1 MTPTPLDFE
10 DFWKRRE
17 DYRLGELLTESS
29 HPETKNL
36 SDLTLHNLPKAYQ
49 IFQKI
54 DLEALGVL
62 KAKASALLELEVELR
77 QVLDSGGRIFI
88 CGCGATGRLA
98 LTLERS
104 WREAALQ
111 DDFSYGADQIV
122 AFMAGGDLALVKS
135 IESFEDREDFGARQ
149 LKDLGFTEGDLLLAV
164 TEGGETPFVIG
175 ACEASVQH
183 SFIAPYFLYA
193 NPDATLKKIAQ
204 RSKRVLSNSKIKK
217 LNLTHSPQ
225 ALSGSTR
232 LQASSVLM
240 MAIGQSLSGALS
252 ASTESVQSKL
262 FDLMIKQVSS
272 LQTTELIGLTLF
284 EQECLESH
292 QSVYYTGRPEHLIS
306 LFTDTTERSPT
317 FSLTPFEHDD
327 ERSKDFHS
335 ANYLYLEDSNPQSAW
350 PQILGRAPRALSWP
364 EVKNVAGEKR
374 LQGYDFS
381 SGVLK
386 KREPFFNSHAVIRV
400 LKKQGGL
407 CFQFH
412 QQEVS
417 FSMFESDQRFYNL
430 ILEQLVIKL
439 CLNAHSTLMMGRMG
453 RYEGNLM
460 TYVRPSNFKL
470 IDRACRYA
478 EILLRQRGVKEVDE
492 EKLVRLC
499 FEIGGKP
506 GPVVL
511 NLVRV
516 YLEHS

>member
-1 MTPTPLDFE
+1 MTHIPLDLE
-10 DFWKRRE
+10 DFLKRRE

-29 HPETKNL
+29 HPQTQNL
-36 SDLTLHNLPKAYQ
+36 SELALHNLPRAYQ

-62 KAKASALLELEVELR
+62 ESKASELVELESDLR
-77 QVLDSGGRIFI
+77 EVLNSGGRVFI
-88 CGCGATGRLA
+88 SGCGATGRLA
-98 LTLERS
+98 LTLERC

-111 DDFSYGADQIV
+111 EDFLYEVDQLV

-149 LKDLGFTEGDLLLAV
+149 LEDLGFREGDLLLAV

-175 ACEASVQH
+175 ACEASVKY
-183 SFIAPYFLYA
+183 SSVAPHFLYA
-193 NPDATLKKIAQ
+193 NPDSTLKKLAK
-204 RSKRVLSNSKIKK
+204 RSERVLLNPKIKK
-217 LNLTHSPQ
+217 LNLTHSAQ

-240 MAIGQSLSGALS
+240 MAVGQALS
-252 ASTESVQSKL
+252 SALSEESLQPKL

-272 LQTTELIGLTLF
+272 LETTALSELTLF
-284 EQECLESH
+284 EQECLESD

-306 LFTDTTERSPT
+306 IFTDTTERSPT

-327 ERSKDFHS
+327 ERSKGFHS
-335 ANYLYLEDSNPQSAW
+335 ANYLYLDDPGPESVW
-350 PQILGRAPRALSWP
+350 RKILGRKPRALSWP
-364 EVKNVAGEKR
+364 EVKDVAGEKR

-386 KREPFFNSHAVIRV
+386 KREPYFNSHEVIRV
-400 LKKQGGL
+400 FKKQNQIGL
-407 CFQFH
+407 QFH
-412 QQEVS
+412 HQEIS
-417 FSMFESDQRFYNL
+417 FSMFGSGQKFYDL
-430 ILEQLVIKL
+430 LLEQLVIKL

-478 EILLRQRGVKEVDE
+478 EILLRQRGVEKVDE